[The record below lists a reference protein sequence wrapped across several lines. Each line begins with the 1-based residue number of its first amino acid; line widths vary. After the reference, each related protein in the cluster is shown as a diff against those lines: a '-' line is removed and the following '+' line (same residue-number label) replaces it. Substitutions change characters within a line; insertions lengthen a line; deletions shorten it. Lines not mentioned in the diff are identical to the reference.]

1 MIRQIVRMLCAGIIH
16 GDLSEYNVL
25 VDRDGPVI
33 IDLPQAVDAAGN
45 NNAAA
50 MLLRDAGNITTY
62 FAQFAPALASTQ
74 FGKEIWGLYERG
86 ALHEDSP
93 LTGVVAAE
101 TRAVDVAGVM
111 REISDVEAEHEARV
125 RYKAAQEAPG

>member
-1 MIRQIVRMLCAGIIH
+1 
-16 GDLSEYNVL
+16 
-25 VDRDGPVI
+25 
-33 IDLPQAVDAAGN
+33 
-45 NNAAA
+45 
-50 MLLRDAGNITTY
+50 MLLRDTGNITTY

-86 ALHEDSP
+86 AVHEDSP

-101 TRAVDVAGVM
+101 TRAADVAGVL
-111 REISDVEAEHEARV
+111 REISDVEAEHEARL